1 MAAGR
6 QGGRSARV
14 NVGEEVRPVINQG
27 AQIELKVL
35 DQALGELLFDGLNVL
50 FLHAVHVIPEGLA
63 GELGGAGWEQ
73 ASEDGLAVP
82 MSQLGLARGTGGAVD
97 CR

>member
-35 DQALGELLFDGLNVL
+35 NQALRKLLFNGLNVL
-50 FLHAVHVIPEGLA
+50 FLHTIHVIPEGLA

-73 ASEDGLAVP
+73 ASEDELTVP
-82 MSQLGLARGTGGAVD
+82 MNQLSLARGTSGAVD